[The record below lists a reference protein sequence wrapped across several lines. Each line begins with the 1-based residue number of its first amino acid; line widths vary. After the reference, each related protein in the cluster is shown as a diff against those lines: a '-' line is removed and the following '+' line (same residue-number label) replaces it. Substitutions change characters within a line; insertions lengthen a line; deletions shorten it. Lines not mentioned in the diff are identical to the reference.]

1 MNDNG
6 TLMPFNPYKPATTT
20 MYEHCKDFM
29 NIPGGPQ
36 GVAPPHCETYANV
49 IRADAEAAA
58 PSEKK
63 DDAKKD
69 SLA

>member
-20 MYEHCKDFM
+20 MYEHCKNFM
-29 NIPGGPQ
+29 DIPGGPQ

-49 IRADAEAAA
+49 IRADAEAATT
-58 PSEKK
+58 PPPKDGDKK
-63 DDAKKD
+63 